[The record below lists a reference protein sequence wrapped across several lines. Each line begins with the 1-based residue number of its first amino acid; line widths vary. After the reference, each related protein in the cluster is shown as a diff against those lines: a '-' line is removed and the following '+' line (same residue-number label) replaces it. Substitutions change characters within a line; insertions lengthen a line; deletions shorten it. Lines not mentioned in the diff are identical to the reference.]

1 MQASNAA
8 SQSLI
13 AGPQVHPEAI
23 SNALLE
29 PVALPDNSPVPVRAP
44 NTQPAAVLRALA
56 ALAHLVDAPVLALVQ
71 DSALRALEAL
81 AHDRV
86 LAALRLPARHRAR
99 SAHHRIAHDVADSST
114 PKPRKAQ

>member
-1 MQASNAA
+1 M
-8 SQSLI
+8 I

-56 ALAHLVDAPVLALVQ
+56 ALAHLVDAPVLAPVQ